1 MEHKT
6 PATRISLKKLSL
18 VARVTRNMILV
29 LDETGTIQWA
39 NPGFEKYTGH
49 QLRDIYQSRPKTLLS
64 GPGTDSKTLSRITQ
78 KLYQAEQFNE
88 EILLYTRA
96 GNPFWAHLTCIPT
109 GTEQDMEPGFVCI
122 MSNISDTKEN
132 ERNLRIAASV
142 FDRSHEA
149 ILITDQYNR
158 ILDINPAFSYITGY
172 SRSDVLGLNPSILSS
187 GRHSTEFYQTMWRS
201 LEESDYWRG
210 EIRNRR
216 KNGEEFVQLQSITRI
231 HLDEPGKYHHV
242 ATFTDITELK
252 NHAKELDFAANYDQ
266 LTGLP
271 NLYLLKERL
280 HQAQLHA
287 DQQRTTLSVCYL
299 DLDGFS
305 SINRDLSREAGNQAL
320 RILARRLAKNLR
332 SGDVAARV
340 GGDEFVIV
348 LHDQDCA
355 QTYEQIQSAISKP
368 IDLGYGTTPL
378 AITASLG
385 ITRYPADKSEAEG
398 LIRHADQAMYAAKE
412 KGRNQLHFFDPELR
426 KCRQLKREQLTEV
439 SRALERGE
447 FELHFQPLV
456 RMKDCKVTGFEA
468 LIRWN
473 HPQKGLLF
481 PDSFLPALKDSH
493 LETPLGEWVLKSA
506 INQINLWQSAGENL
520 SVSINISARQLMG
533 RNFVHSLENCLRD
546 TTATVKP
553 ESITL
558 EVLESTAF
566 KDIRHASSVLAQC
579 RAIGV
584 QVALD
589 DFGTGFS
596 SLTYLRSL
604 PVNLVK
610 IDKSF
615 VISMLNNPSDRA
627 IVESI
632 IFLSQRFGY
641 PVLAEGCETMAHAR
655 ALRELGCEFIQG
667 YGVARPMPASEV
679 PGWLRQWRTK
689 VTTDND
695 ADPALSVCPG
705 ETPSSR

>member
-1 MEHKT
+1 MERKT
-6 PATRISLKKLSL
+6 PATQISLKQLSL

-29 LDETGTIQWA
+29 LDETGAIQWT
-39 NPGFEKYTGH
+39 NPGFEKHTGYH
-49 QLRDIYQSRPKTLLS
+49 LRDIYQSRPKALLS
-64 GPGTDSKTLSRITQ
+64 GPGTDPKTLSRITQ
-78 KLYQAEQFNE
+78 KLYQTEQFNE

-149 ILITDQYNR
+149 ILISDQCNR
-158 ILDINPAFSYITGY
+158 ILDVNPAFSRITGY
-172 SRSDVLGLNPSILSS
+172 SRSDVLGLTPSILSS
-187 GRHSTEFYQTMWRS
+187 GRHSPAFYQSMWRS

-210 EIRNRR
+210 EIFNKR
-216 KNGEEFVQLQSITRI
+216 KNGEEFIQLQTITRV
-231 HLDEPGKYHHV
+231 HTDEPGKYHHV

-252 NHAKELDFAANYDQ
+252 NHAKELDLAANYDE

-287 DQQRTTLSVCYL
+287 DRQRTTLSVCYL

-305 SINRDLSREAGNQAL
+305 YVNRDLSRDAGNQAL
-320 RILARRLAKNLR
+320 QILARRLTQNLH
-332 SGDVAARV
+332 SGDIAARV

-348 LHDQDCA
+348 LHDKDCVQA
-355 QTYEQIQSAISKP
+355 YERMQSTISQP
-368 IDLGYGTTPL
+368 VNLGPGTTPL

-385 ITRYPADKSEAEG
+385 VTRYPEDRSEAEA

-412 KGRNQLHFFDPELR
+412 KGRNQIHFFDPELSR
-426 KCRQLKREQLTEV
+426 HRQQKREQLTEI
-439 SRALERGE
+439 SKALERGE
-447 FELHFQPLV
+447 FELHFQPQV
-456 RMKDCKVTGFEA
+456 KMADCKVTGVEA

-473 HPQKGLLF
+473 HPHKGMLY

-493 LETPLGEWVLKSA
+493 LEAPLGEWVLQNA
-506 INQINLWQSAGENL
+506 INQINLWQSAGEDL
-520 SVSINISARQLMG
+520 SVSVNISARHLMSPG
-533 RNFVHSLENCLRD
+533 FTHFLERQLRD
-546 TTATVKP
+546 TATVQP
-553 ESITL
+553 EKITL
-558 EVLESTAF
+558 EVLESTALE
-566 KDIRHASSVLAQC
+566 DVRHAGSVLAKCQ
-579 RAIGV
+579 ALGV

-596 SLTYLRSL
+596 SLTYLRTL
-604 PVNLVK
+604 PVDLVK

-615 VISMLNNPSDRA
+615 VIRMLEDPSDRA

-632 IFLSQRFGY
+632 IFLGQRFEY
-641 PVLAEGCETMAHAR
+641 PVLAEGVETMAHAR
-655 ALRELGCEFIQG
+655 AMHELGCEFIQG

-679 PGWLRQWRTK
+679 PGWLKQWRKK